1 MIVPSGDAEVS
12 RRLLQL
18 LGRAAGPP
26 GVAAYL
32 CGALWELAAAPTAAA
47 QLIEAGKLAAVLSRA
62 GVVLLG
68 QVTQVVSQQQLS
80 RVKLAYQVGT

>member
-1 MIVPSGDAEVS
+1 MQGLLALDDAQFDYFLALVDGD
-12 RRLLQL
+12 RQLLQQ
-18 LGRAAGPP
+18 RQQQQH
-26 GVAAYL
+26 
-32 CGALWELAAAPTAAA
+32 